1 MSDHCDEALAHLYT
15 YLDGELDDDVIAER
29 IRVHLVECPPCGDV
43 FTFEERLKIAV
54 RTRLR
59 EDVPVELIHRIQ
71 FVIRSQSI
79 EG

>member
-29 IRVHLVECPPCGDV
+29 IRTHLVECPPCGGV

-59 EDVPVELIHRIQ
+59 EDVPVEFIQ
-71 FVIRSQSI
+71 RLQIVIRSQSI
-79 EG
+79 EN